1 MAKYFMSFYLEEFG
15 GEPFGH
21 ENLVLEYDKIRNDD
35 DIAEIE
41 KRASNIFTHQH
52 TFSLA
57 AHLTFWKR
65 MEEEL

>member
-1 MAKYFMSFYLEEFG
+1 MAKYFMSFYLEESG
-15 GEPFGH
+15 KRPYGH
-21 ENLVLEYDKIRNDD
+21 ENLVLEYDKIGNAD

-41 KRASNIFTHQH
+41 KRATEIFAHQH
-52 TFSLA
+52 TFGLE